1 MARMGHLLKLHLVIG
16 KNREVRGR
24 RKMTPCDIATAI
36 RRKGRQKKRH
46 RKYGRNRSP
55 LVPRQ

>member
-24 RKMTPCDIATAI
+24 RKMTPCDIAI
-36 RRKGRQKKRH
+36 PRKGRQKKRH

>member
-24 RKMTPCDIATAI
+24 RKMTPCDIAI
-36 RRKGRQKKRH
+36 PRKGRQKKKH

-55 LVPRQ
+55 LVLRQ